1 MNLIRVKWDVAMY
14 KDFIDYLFS
23 IRDLKYSNFHSSLK
37 VTDVIGIRVPILKMI
52 ARDIVKGNYR
62 EFLSLLK
69 NNYYEE
75 ITLYGLIVSNIKDLE
90 SSVFYLELFK
100 ERINNWSSCDTFCSS
115 YKIVKKNKD
124 FFEKYISK
132 NINSNNFWVRRM
144 CFVLLL
150 DYYIEQEYLEKIFN
164 LCNNYNTND
173 YYVKMAVAWLISI
186 CYIKYPDATLDYI
199 KNNKLDDF
207 THNKAISKI
216 KDSQRV
222 SKEKKKY
229 LDTLRRK

>member
-37 VTDVIGIRVPILKMI
+37 VADVIGIRVPILKMI

-164 LCNNYNTND
+164 LCDNYNTND

-207 THNKAISKI
+207 THNKVISKI

>member
-37 VTDVIGIRVPILKMI
+37 VADVIGIRVPILKMI

-164 LCNNYNTND
+164 LCDNYNTND

-199 KNNKLDDF
+199 KNNKLDGF

-222 SKEKKKY
+222 SKENKKY

>member
-1 MNLIRVKWDVAMY
+1 MNLIRVKWDVSMY

-37 VTDVIGIRVPILKMI
+37 VADVIGIRVPILKMI

-164 LCNNYNTND
+164 LCDNYNTND

>member
-1 MNLIRVKWDVAMY
+1 MNLIRVKWDVSMY

-37 VTDVIGIRVPILKMI
+37 VADVIGIRVPILKMI

-207 THNKAISKI
+207 THNKVISKI

-222 SKEKKKY
+222 SKENKKY

>member
-1 MNLIRVKWDVAMY
+1 
-14 KDFIDYLFS
+14 
-23 IRDLKYSNFHSSLK
+23 
-37 VTDVIGIRVPILKMI
+37 
-52 ARDIVKGNYR
+52 
-62 EFLSLLK
+62 
-69 NNYYEE
+69 
-75 ITLYGLIVSNIKDLE
+75 
-90 SSVFYLELFK
+90 
-100 ERINNWSSCDTFCSS
+100 
-115 YKIVKKNKD
+115 
-124 FFEKYISK
+124 
-132 NINSNNFWVRRM
+132 M

-207 THNKAISKI
+207 THNKVISKI

>member
-37 VTDVIGIRVPILKMI
+37 VADVIGIRVPILKMI

>member
-37 VTDVIGIRVPILKMI
+37 VADVIGIRVPILKMI

-164 LCNNYNTND
+164 LCDNYNTND

>member
-1 MNLIRVKWDVAMY
+1 MNLIRVKWDVSMY

-37 VTDVIGIRVPILKMI
+37 VADVIGIRVPILKMI

-164 LCNNYNTND
+164 LCDNYNTND

-222 SKEKKKY
+222 SKENKKY

>member
-1 MNLIRVKWDVAMY
+1 MNLIRVKWDVSMY

-37 VTDVIGIRVPILKMI
+37 VADVIGIRVPILKMI

-207 THNKAISKI
+207 THNKVISKI

>member
-37 VTDVIGIRVPILKMI
+37 VADVIGIRVPILKMI

-207 THNKAISKI
+207 THNKVISKI